1 MKGGLYQIYAGVAE
15 DEEMEIGENTVID
28 EPEVDEEVPES
39 PKTGDGGATGYA
51 LLIGMMALMGMAIVT
66 RKE

>member
-1 MKGGLYQIYAGVAE
+1 
-15 DEEMEIGENTVID
+15 MEIGENTVID